1 MRRRREIPIHI
12 FELAYA
18 TVSYEP
24 LAYTVFGA
32 TRCGGAHNT
41 IGHNTRSQHGGH
53 NTIA

>member
-1 MRRRREIPIHI
+1 MRRRREIPIRV

-24 LAYTVFGA
+24 LAFTVFGA

-41 IGHNTRSQHGGH
+41 IGR